1 MTLMNRLDL
10 TGRVALVTGGAGGIG
25 SAISETLQQLGAT
38 VVIAEKAIPS
48 DLSDAVQM
56 DVSDSASVDAATA
69 DVVSRFGR
77 IDILV
82 TAAGVSYEQDTLSH
96 SDENWRRVM
105 AVNLDGTFYCI
116 RAAGKHMAA
125 AGGGTIVLVSSICS
139 HVRARPEVH
148 VGYDATKAAV
158 ALLCRNIA
166 IEWADK
172 NIRVNAVAPGYTDTT
187 LLGAVGRERPEIMKQ
202 WLDDIPVRR
211 LITPQEVADTVAF
224 LASDAASGITGHEL
238 FVDGGYS
245 VA

>member
-1 MTLMNRLDL
+1 MTLMKRLDL

-25 SAISETLQQLGAT
+25 RAITATLRELGAT
-38 VVIAEKAIPS
+38 VIVAEKSISP
-48 DLSDAVQM
+48 DLSEAVQM
-56 DVSDSASVDAATA
+56 DVTDSASVDAGMAE
-69 DVVSRFGR
+69 VVARHGR

-105 AVNLDGTFYCI
+105 SVNLDGTFYCI
-116 RAAGKHMAA
+116 RAAGRHMDR
-125 AGGGTIVLVSSICS
+125 AGRGSIILISSICS
-139 HVRARPEVH
+139 RVRVRPEVH
-148 VGYDATKAAV
+148 VGYDTTKAAV

-187 LLGAVGRERPEIMKQ
+187 LLGAVGRERPEIMGQ
-202 WLDDIPVRR
+202 WLSDIPVNR
-211 LITPQEVADTVAF
+211 LIAPQEVADAVAF

-245 VA
+245 VG